1 MARYSFEIG
10 ATQGGMVNLE
20 SLATPIIPPD
30 WKFAEYSDE
39 IPLPNGK
46 VRGVGYPL
54 ATWHW
59 GYLEKAE
66 RTALRTFCTGK
77 SAEVYIKTL
86 VNDSLAYKTFRAVMV
101 WPAGEDPTC
110 DIYPDFT
117 IEFRHLIEVV

>member
-1 MARYSFEIG
+1 VARYSFEIG

-66 RTALRTFCTGK
+66 RTALRTFWLHRRTRPPVAKLG
-77 SAEVYIKTL
+77 L
-86 VNDSLAYKTFRAVMV
+86 LQG
-101 WPAGEDPTC
+101 W
-110 DIYPDFT
+110 
-117 IEFRHLIEVV
+117 LLQ